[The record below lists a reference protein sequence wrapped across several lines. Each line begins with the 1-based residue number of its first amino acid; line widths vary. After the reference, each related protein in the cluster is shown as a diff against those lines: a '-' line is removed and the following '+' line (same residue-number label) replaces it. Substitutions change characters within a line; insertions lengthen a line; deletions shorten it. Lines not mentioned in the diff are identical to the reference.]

1 MKFLLGPRLFLLPPL
16 NLTGLF
22 YCVLS
27 FEKKLLVLYWVNWSR
42 IILPETKGRFFFR
55 DSSLFMPTRPDLSLI
70 GLTEFLLETF
80 TEWLLPLN
88 GERLCFDDLRLI

>member
-1 MKFLLGPRLFLLPPL
+1 
-16 NLTGLF
+16 
-22 YCVLS
+22 VLS

-80 TEWLLPLN
+80 TEWLLPLK
-88 GERLCFDDLRLI
+88 GERLCFDDLRLM